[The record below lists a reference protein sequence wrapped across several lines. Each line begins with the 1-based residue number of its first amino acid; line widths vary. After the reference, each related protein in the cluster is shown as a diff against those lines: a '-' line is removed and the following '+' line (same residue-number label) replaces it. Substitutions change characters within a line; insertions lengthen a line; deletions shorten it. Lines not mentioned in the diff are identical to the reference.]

1 MKIHFVIMLFAVLNN
16 LTTQA
21 QESQLIIKTI
31 MAKGSISVN
40 EFGNQA
46 DWIEIKN
53 TGNEAIDL
61 GQDKWYI
68 SDNPKRPRKYK
79 LPKMVIAPKQ
89 SIIVWCDD
97 EGRVKKEIHAN
108 FKLSSSGETIVLS
121 CKKDDE
127 IKVIDSVSYQPS
139 DIDVQMAICR
149 TENGLEY
156 KALPS
161 K

>member
-1 MKIHFVIMLFAVLNN
+1 MIFALLSNSY
-16 LTTQA
+16 TKA
-21 QESQLIIKTI
+21 QEPQLVIKTI

-40 EFGNQA
+40 EFGKQA
-46 DWIEIKN
+46 DWVEIENI
-53 TGNEAIDL
+53 GNEVVDL
-61 GQDKWYI
+61 SKEKWYI

-79 LPKMVIAPKQ
+79 LPKMMIAPKQ

-108 FKLSSSGETIVLS
+108 FKLSSRGETIVLS

-127 IKVIDSVSYQPS
+127 IKVVDSLSYQSS

-149 TENGLEY
+149 TENGIIY
-156 KALPS
+156 KQIPN